1 MFYKDYSR
9 NKIMDRIQLS
19 NFISGKKQINETIV
33 FTNGCFDLLHLGHI
47 TYLEEARTYGDR
59 LIVGLNSDA
68 SVRRLKGDLRPI
80 LPEQER
86 ARMLAAFQFV
96 DAVCIFE
103 EDTPLNLI
111 QTILPHV
118 LIKGG
123 DYMPDT
129 VVGSEIVQQNGGKTM
144 IIPFLEGYSTTRLIE
159 KIKLLSR

>member
-1 MFYKDYSR
+1 
-9 NKIMDRIQLS
+9 MDCIQLS
-19 NFISGKKQINETIV
+19 SFISEKKQINETIV

-47 TYLEEARTYGDR
+47 TYLEEARTYGDC

-123 DYMPDT
+123 DYAPDT
-129 VVGSEIVQQNGGKTM
+129 VVGSEVVRQTGGKTI
-144 IIPFLEGYSTTRLIE
+144 IIPFLDGYSTTRLIE
-159 KIKLLSR
+159 KIRLLSR

>member
-1 MFYKDYSR
+1 MFYQNYSR
-9 NKIMDRIQLS
+9 NKIMDCIQLS
-19 NFISGKKQINETIV
+19 SFISEKKQINETIV

-47 TYLEEARTYGDR
+47 TYLEEARTYGDC

-123 DYMPDT
+123 DYAPDT
-129 VVGSEIVQQNGGKTM
+129 VVGSEVVRQTGGKTI
-144 IIPFLEGYSTTRLIE
+144 IIPFLDGYSTTRLIE
-159 KIKLLSR
+159 KIRLLSR